1 MNNKR
6 RKKII
11 IVGLI
16 ILFVFVIVGAFCI
29 NTNNKNQKNIIHNI
43 IFESSTGVL
52 IEEQTVKHKDQ
63 VERPKDPTQ
72 QGYIFVGWMY
82 QNEIYDFSLEVTKDL
97 VLEAKWSKKDEKKES
112 YVVKFNSAGGTT
124 FPNQIV
130 TKGEKVKKP
139 ENPKRKGYIFKG
151 WTLDNKEYNFDK
163 KVEKNLE
170 LLAKWEKEKN
180 TTNSTTGTNQNN
192 TTNKPNNQTNNTTN
206 NTNNNNTQNNASTPT
221 KKKYTVTF
229 NSNGGSSVKTQTVT
243 EGSSAKKPTDP
254 TKEGYIFEG
263 WTFDGKPYNFSSK
276 VTKNIKLNAL
286 WTNNTWTI
294 DKTTGAIIKYNGTAT
309 NVTIPYKVDGVTV
322 TAIKAN
328 AFNNKNMKTLTF
340 PSQVLTVEANAILKT
355 ENKNLLEVYMSN
367 SQFKKYSSWSKIF
380 GTTGSC
386 TSSTDAGTFIQSRL
400 TKNGCA
406 TCEGACAV
414 SNLVYLK
421 NKDGVYS
428 ISYSSGSCGGVSIYG
443 PNNYLTTEP
452 FSIPN
457 FTFAGY
463 TFNGWTGNNGTTP
476 QKNLIIPK
484 GSTGNKKYVANCTEH
499 TWSIRLNYANYL
511 NYSGSLDYSDVNYNE
526 APYCGSSTKYCTY
539 KYSQTVTIPYNRVK
553 REGYTFKGWAT
564 STHGVVVYK
573 EGEKISKK
581 VPQNGGILTL
591 YARWQKNN

>member
-1 MNNKR
+1 MEN
-6 RKKII
+6 KKIKTI
-11 IVGLI
+11 FIAIFIVLLI
-16 ILFVFVIVGAFCI
+16 FVIGIFV
-29 NTNNKNQKNIIHNI
+29 TKQYNQKKPTPIYNV
-43 IFESSTGVL
+43 IFKLDKDIVF
-52 IEEQTVKHKDQ
+52 EEQK
-63 VERPKDPTQ
+63 VEQGQKATKPNDPTKE
-72 QGYIFVGWMY
+72 GYTFVSWLY
-82 QNEIYDFSLEVTKDL
+82 EDKTYDFTLEVTKDL
-97 VLEAKWSKKDEKKES
+97 ELEANWVKQDDKKET

-124 FPNQIV
+124 FPNQII
-130 TKGEKVKKP
+130 TKGDKVKKP

-151 WTLDNKEYNFDK
+151 WTLDNKEYNFNK

-170 LLAKWEKEKN
+170 LVAKWEKEKN
-180 TTNSTTGTNQNN
+180 TTNSTTEVNKNN
-192 TTNKPNNQTNNTTN
+192 TTNKPNNQTNN
-206 NTNNNNTQNNASTPT
+206 NNTQNNTSTPT
-221 KKKYTVTF
+221 KKNYTVTF
-229 NSNGGSSVKTQTVT
+229 NSNGGSSVKSQTVT
-243 EGSSAKKPTDP
+243 EGSSAKKPKDP
-254 TKEGYIFEG
+254 TKEGYTFEG
-263 WTFDGKPYNFSSK
+263 WTLDGKTYNFSSK

-286 WTNNTWTI
+286 WTNNVWTI
-294 DKTTGAIIKYNGTAT
+294 DKKTGAIIKYNGNAT
-309 NVTIPYKVDGVTV
+309 NVTIPSKVDGVTI
-322 TAIKAN
+322 TSIKAN
-328 AFNNKNMKTLTF
+328 AFNNQNMKTLTF

-355 ENKNLLEVYMSN
+355 ENKNLLDVYMSN

-380 GTTGSC
+380 GTTGTC
-386 TSSTDAGTFIQSRL
+386 TSSTEAGTFIQSRL

-414 SNLVYLK
+414 SNVVYLK
-421 NKDGVYS
+421 NKDGIYS
-428 ISYSSGSCGGVSIYG
+428 ISYSSGSCGGVSIFG
-443 PNNYLTTEP
+443 PTNYLTTEP

-457 FTFAGY
+457 FTFTGY
-463 TFNGWTGNNGTTP
+463 TFNGWTGSNGTTP

-564 STHGVVVYK
+564 TTNGVVVYK

-591 YARWQKNN
+591 YARWQKK